1 MQKTRLGISVG
12 MLGAAIYLTGLFSG
26 YLVAILIAGYAL
38 LFEENR
44 WLKRSVVKAVSLMV
58 FFSFII
64 VLINLIPDAMNCIS
78 YVASMFGGNFHVG
91 FISNLVSAV
100 TSVIDVI
107 QKVLFL
113 ALGVKALNQGTIV
126 VPVVD
131 KLINKYME

>member
-1 MQKTRLGISVG
+1 

-58 FFSFII
+58 FFSFIT

>member
-26 YLVAILIAGYAL
+26 YLVAVLMAGYVL
-38 LFEENR
+38 LFEENG
-44 WLKRSVVKAVSLMV
+44 WLKRSAVKAVSLMV
-58 FFSFII
+58 FFSFIT
-64 VLINLIPDAMNCIS
+64 VLVNLIPNAMSCIG
-78 YVASMFGGNFHVG
+78 YIASMFGGSFHIG

-100 TSVIDVI
+100 TSAIDI
-107 QKVLFL
+107 IEKVLFL

-131 KLINKYME
+131 KMINKYMG

>member
-1 MQKTRLGISVG
+1 MQKTKLGISVG

-58 FFSFII
+58 FFSFIT

>member
-12 MLGAAIYLTGLFSG
+12 MLGAAVYLTGLFSG
-26 YLVAILIAGYAL
+26 YLVAILMAGYVL
-38 LFEENR
+38 LFEENG

-58 FFSFII
+58 FFSFIT

-78 YVASMFGGNFHVG
+78 YIASMFGGNFHVG

-100 TSVIDVI
+100 TSVIDI
-107 QKVLFL
+107 IEKVFFL
-113 ALGVKALNQGTIV
+113 ALGVKALNQRTIA

-131 KLINKYME
+131 KLISKYMG

>member
-44 WLKRSVVKAVSLMV
+44 WLKRSFVKSVSLMV
-58 FFSFII
+58 FFSFIT

>member
-58 FFSFII
+58 FFSSIT

-113 ALGVKALNQGTIV
+113 ALCVKALNQGTIV